1 MIRQSTIELLKEMR
15 FGGMASELERQQK
28 DTESYRDMP
37 FDDRLAMLV
46 DAEWNRRQ
54 ANKYNRCVHNA
65 RFAIPGATVEGIE
78 YFEDRKLSILNPGII
93 SSSREPAE
101 TVRPISPVRSVKLP
115 AGNCTVYGTSACRS
129 CWKN

>member
-46 DAEWNRRQ
+46 EAEWNRRQ
-54 ANKYNRCVHNA
+54 TNK
-65 RFAIPGATVEGIE
+65 
-78 YFEDRKLSILNPGII
+78 
-93 SSSREPAE
+93 
-101 TVRPISPVRSVKLP
+101 
-115 AGNCTVYGTSACRS
+115 
-129 CWKN
+129 